1 MADNS
6 FCNWLALASQNTL
19 LRVQKEQTTGQLF
32 TKKMPMRFRGELSLR
47 PSKLGIGLNHTKD
60 KQKHFGHWMV
70 AMDGLRERSSWGN
83 TLLVAGIDGATSA
96 RVVLPNFWWLHL
108 PELQMSSGATANL
121 MIHRI
126 GDWHT
131 GCDMRGVNIHA
142 RLGAAMHGDMHH
154 VIHAALDRYPFF
166 YACDRISPLRQ
177 PLQKIIGHK
186 LRPVSGF
193 LGHHDRKQSVLL
205 QKGSGEGRT
214 KS

>member
-19 LRVQKEQTTGQLF
+19 LSVHKEQTTGQLF
-32 TKKMPMRFRGELSLR
+32 TKIVPMRFRGELPLR

-70 AMDGLRERSSWGN
+70 ATDGLGERSGWGN

-108 PELQMSSGATANL
+108 PELQNSSCATANL

-131 GCDMRGVNIHA
+131 GCDVCGVNIHA

-154 VIHAALDRYPFF
+154 VIHAALDRTGIVI
-166 YACDRISPLRQ
+166 DQQQ
-177 PLQKIIGHK
+177 PT
-186 LRPVSGF
+186 RES
-193 LGHHDRKQSVLL
+193 
-205 QKGSGEGRT
+205 
-214 KS
+214 